1 MGGGAQK
8 GRATAAVVVSSF
20 LSLGGTPPFVVFA
33 AAARCVGGRQCAAH
47 NTRALAA
54 ESALKGRCWSSTS
67 TSTTQ
72 EDDDDDDDDDD
83 DEKES
88 SSSSSS
94 STVQSRRR
102 HRRWRPRRRRVRAS
116 VENERDDETLVRGC
130 FRREPASVRSKARKE
145 KATMNNTNN
154 LGPHQKREFPR

>member
-67 TSTTQ
+67 TSTTNTFLSKRFQ
-72 EDDDDDDDDDD
+72 QRARGYYE
-83 DEKES
+83 
-88 SSSSSS
+88 
-94 STVQSRRR
+94 R
-102 HRRWRPRRRRVRAS
+102 HIAFLRHNAPPPRRPRREGFLRDSKKKTPPPPPSRVLFELRRPSSSRRFRRLFVCRRRPKHTQTHTRGRLKRVR
-116 VENERDDETLVRGC
+116 V
-130 FRREPASVRSKARKE
+130 
-145 KATMNNTNN
+145 
-154 LGPHQKREFPR
+154 